1 MNAAISG
8 VPLFPL
14 KRRVAKHRELID
26 SAIDEV
32 LSGGSFILGN
42 HLKFFEETFAEYL
55 DVAYCIGVAN
65 GTDALELALRSL
77 NLKTDSLVATVA
89 NAGNYSTTAILECGL
104 IPIYLDVQA
113 ETQLTNIE
121 YVIQAISLGAKAI
134 ILTHLYGTPVPG
146 LPEIAKLCESKD
158 VKLIEDC
165 AQAHGATSHGKK
177 VGSYGDVSTFSFYPT
192 KNLGALGDGGAIVS
206 NNEELAVAIRKLR
219 NYGWSE
225 KYRIEL
231 LGGRNSRL
239 DDIQAAILTKLLP
252 SLDAE
257 NAARQNF
264 AKFLISRIEN
274 DFITTLDAQE
284 ESVFHLMVVKSP
296 ARRALVEHLQ
306 KNGIQTGVHYPIL
319 DSDQVDKEKFISINN
334 LENSRASSTQ
344 LLTIPMHPYLEM
356 SELELIVEAMN
367 SFTPKT
373 QNKIMK

>member
-1 MNAAISG
+1 MNDAINE

-14 KRRVAKHRELID
+14 KRRVVKHRELVA

-55 DVAYCIGVAN
+55 GVAYCIGVAN

-77 NLKTDSLVATVA
+77 NLKPNSLIATVA

-104 IPIYLDVQA
+104 RPIYLDVQA

-121 YVIQAISLGAKAI
+121 YVNQAISLGAKAI

-146 LPEIAKLCESKD
+146 LPEIAELCESNG
-158 VKLIEDC
+158 VRLIEDC

-192 KNLGALGDGGAIVS
+192 KNLGAIGDGGAIVS
-206 NNEELAVAIRKLR
+206 NNEDLAVAIRKLR

-239 DDIQAAILTKLLP
+239 DDIQAAILTQLLP

-257 NAARQNF
+257 NAARQDF
-264 AKFLISRIEN
+264 ARILISRIEN
-274 DFITTLDAQE
+274 EFITTLDAHE
-284 ESVFHLMVVKSP
+284 ESVFHLMVVKSSE
-296 ARRALVEHLQ
+296 RRALVEHLR

-319 DSDQVDKEKFISINN
+319 DSDQVDKENLIKINN
-334 LENSRASSTQ
+334 LENSKASSTQ

-356 SELELIVEAMN
+356 SELDLIIEALN
-367 SFTPKT
+367 SFTP
-373 QNKIMK
+373 

>member
-1 MNAAISG
+1 MNAASSG

-14 KRRVAKHRELID
+14 KRRVAKHRELVD

-42 HLKFFEETFAEYL
+42 HLKYFEETFAEYL

-104 IPIYLDVQA
+104 YPIYLDVQA

-146 LPEIAKLCESKD
+146 LPEIAKLCESKG

-257 NAARQNF
+257 NAARQKF
-264 AKFLISRIEN
+264 AKTLIARIEN

-284 ESVFHLMVVKSP
+284 ESVFHLMVIKSP
-296 ARRALVEHLQ
+296 ARRGLVEHLQ
-306 KNGIQTGVHYPIL
+306 KNGIHTGVHYPIL
-319 DSDQVDKEKFISINN
+319 DSDQVDKEKFIRINN

-356 SELELIVEAMN
+356 SELELIVEALN

-373 QNKIMK
+373 ENKIVK

>member
-1 MNAAISG
+1 MNDASNG

-14 KRRVAKHRELID
+14 KRRVVQHRELID
-26 SAIDEV
+26 SAINEV

-55 DVAYCIGVAN
+55 GVAYCIGVAN

-89 NAGNYSTTAILECGL
+89 NAGNYATTAILACGL
-104 IPIYLDVQA
+104 KPIYLDVQA

-134 ILTHLYGTPVPG
+134 ILTHLYGTPVPR
-146 LPEIAKLCESKD
+146 LPEIAELCESKG

-177 VGSYGDVSTFSFYPT
+177 VGFYGDVSTFSFYPT

-206 NNEELAVAIRKLR
+206 NNEDLAVALRKLR

-239 DDIQAAILTKLLP
+239 DDIQAAILTRLLP

-264 AKFLISRIEN
+264 ARILISRIEN
-274 DFITTLDAQE
+274 EFITTLDAQE

-296 ARRALVEHLQ
+296 ARPALVEHLQ

-319 DSDQVDKEKFISINN
+319 DSDQFDKEKFIRINN
-334 LENSRASSTQ
+334 LENSKASSTQ

-356 SELELIVEAMN
+356 SELESIVEALN
-367 SFTPKT
+367 SFKPKT
-373 QNKIMK
+373 QNKIV